1 MKANFHLK
9 KATLGLLLILSLLIC
24 FGGSALA
31 ADLDLVTD
39 EAYLLTDEEYYELND
54 LAYEISQEYGCEV
67 AIVTIDDMGDDDAYD
82 YAKWIYNEYNYGYG
96 SDRSCLLFFLSMAER
111 DYALVAY
118 GYGNTAFTDHGKDV
132 LLDTHV
138 LPLLAKDQ
146 YYEAFTAYL
155 NTSAEYLQM
164 ARDGSPFDVNTDPAN
179 ARTTFLIKLAVTIL
193 LPLLIA
199 GLLCL
204 MWKNQMKT
212 AKQAAA
218 ADNYIPAGGFQLTG
232 QEDLFLYRTETRRTI
247 EKKSSGGTT
256 TDRDGAS
263 GRSGKF

>member
-1 MKANFHLK
+1 MKKQLA
-9 KATLGLLLILSLLIC
+9 GLLLILSLVVC
-24 FGGSALA
+24 FAGTARA
-31 ADLDLVTD
+31 AELDLVTD
-39 EAYLLTDEEYYELND
+39 DARLLTDGEYEKLND
-54 LAYEISQEYGCEV
+54 LAQEITRKYGCEV
-67 AIVTIDDMGDDDAYD
+67 AIVTIKDMGDDEAYD
-82 YAKWIYNEYNYGYG
+82 YAKWLYTEYDFGYG
-96 SDRSCLLFFLSMAER
+96 SEGSCLLLFLSMAER

-138 LPLLAKDQ
+138 LPLLANDK

-155 NTSAEYLQM
+155 NTSATYLQM
-164 ARDGSPFDVNTDPAN
+164 ARDGAPFDVDTDPA
-179 ARTTFLIKLAVTIL
+179 AASQQFLLKLAAAIL

-212 AKQAAA
+212 ARPAQAA
-218 ADNYIPAGGFQLTG
+218 DQYIPASGFQLTE
-232 QEDLFLYRTETRRTI
+232 QEDLFLYRTETRRKI
-247 EKKSSGGTT
+247 AKKTSGGTT

-263 GRSGKF
+263 GRSGNF